1 MRAIL
6 FDKDGTLL
14 DFEATWSPILKVM
27 ALDAAKGDVDAA
39 AGLLEIGGYDPETGG
54 FRSGS
59 VLAAGTSRSI
69 VELWHPRLSGD
80 RLAEAV
86 VRMDRAFHDHGVKHS
101 VPIEGVGETLDLLAA
116 RGFVMGVATNDATL
130 AARTSLDVLG
140 MGQHLPHVF
149 GYDSVPRPKPA
160 ADLVLAFAAAT
171 GIAPVDIIVVGDN
184 AHDIEMARAAQAGLA
199 IGVLSGNSGRDD
211 LAPIA
216 DGLIECV
223 RDLPDWLHQ
232 NRK

>member
-14 DFEATWSPILKVM
+14 DFEATWSPILK
-27 ALDAAKGDVDAA
+27 ALALEAAEGEAGAA
-39 AGLLEIGGYDPETGG
+39 AALLELGGFEQETGT
-54 FRSGS
+54 FRAAS

-69 VELWHPRLSGD
+69 VELWYPGLSGD
-80 RLAEAV
+80 AFAEAV
-86 VRMDRAFHDHGVKHS
+86 VRMDRAFHGHGVMHS
-101 VPIEGVGETLDLLAA
+101 VPVEGVAETLALLAGQ
-116 RGFVMGVATNDATL
+116 GFVMGVATNDATL
-130 AARTSLDVLG
+130 AARASLDALG
-140 MGQHLPHVF
+140 MARHLPHVF

-171 GIAPVDIIVVGDN
+171 GIAPADIAVVGDN
-184 AHDIEMARAAQAGLA
+184 AHDIEMARAAGAGLA
-199 IGVLSGNSGRDD
+199 IGVLSGNSGREH

-216 DGLIECV
+216 DGLIESV